1 MTLKKALTLSVE
13 HLLKCNLMQADLNTA
28 LVADL
33 KAMQERVLKLEALI
47 DFHDERYAAL
57 LEKRKK

>member
-28 LVADL
+28 LVEDL
-33 KAMQERVLKLEALI
+33 KTMRERVLKLEALV
-47 DFHDERYAAL
+47 DFQDERYAAL